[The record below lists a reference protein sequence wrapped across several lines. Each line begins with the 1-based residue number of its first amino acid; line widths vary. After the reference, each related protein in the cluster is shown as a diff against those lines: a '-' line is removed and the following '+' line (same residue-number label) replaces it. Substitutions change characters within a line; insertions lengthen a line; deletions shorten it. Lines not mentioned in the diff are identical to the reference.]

1 MLRCLMLLPSTIIFG
16 NTLFKHPVGIA
27 HFFIFCNKNRQNML
41 LRAKI
46 MLVYKQKIVWQK
58 QENLAKLRMQQ
69 RRNAMNTKKS
79 QKDIRFEKEAKALQK
94 NLAKRKKQQTMI
106 EEKKLT
112 KGLKN
117 G

>member
-1 MLRCLMLLPSTIIFG
+1 
-16 NTLFKHPVGIA
+16 
-27 HFFIFCNKNRQNML
+27 ML

-46 MLVYKQKIVWQK
+46 MLVYKQKIDWQK
-58 QENLAKLRMQQ
+58 QENLAKLCMQNQ
-69 RRNAMNTKKS
+69 RRNAMNIKKS

-94 NLAKRKKQQTMI
+94 NLAKRKKQQAMI

>member
-1 MLRCLMLLPSTIIFG
+1 
-16 NTLFKHPVGIA
+16 
-27 HFFIFCNKNRQNML
+27 
-41 LRAKI
+41 
-46 MLVYKQKIVWQK
+46 MLVYKPKIDWQK
-58 QENLAKLRMQQ
+58 QENLAKLCMQNQ

-94 NLAKRKKQQTMI
+94 NLAKRKKQQAMI

>member
-1 MLRCLMLLPSTIIFG
+1 MTDKTETDIIDEIDAD
-16 NTLFKHPVGIA
+16 KEA
-27 HFFIFCNKNRQNML
+27 
-41 LRAKI
+41 
-46 MLVYKQKIVWQK
+46 
-58 QENLAKLRMQQ
+58 ENLEVALNR
-69 RRNAMNTKKS
+69 
-79 QKDIRFEKEAKALQK
+79 IALQK